1 MVVLR
6 LRVQVQEREMST
18 VYALLVEYGELYL
31 YLYSAVMVT
40 ELDLP
45 ALALQS
51 TGLTLG
57 YSSFV

>member
-1 MVVLR
+1 
-6 LRVQVQEREMST
+6 MST